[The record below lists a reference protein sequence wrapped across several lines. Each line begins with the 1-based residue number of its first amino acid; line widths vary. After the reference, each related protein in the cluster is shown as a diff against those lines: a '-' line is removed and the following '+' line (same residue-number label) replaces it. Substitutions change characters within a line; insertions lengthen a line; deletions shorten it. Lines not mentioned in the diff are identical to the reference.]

1 MEILFGFLLY
11 IVPLLIV
18 LYVLYSLSLIK
29 SKLDSIMKHFEIEE
43 FQEETVSDEEI
54 EKVLEEHTDE
64 ESSR

>member
-29 SKLDSIMKHFEIEE
+29 SKLDSIMKHFEIKE
-43 FQEETVSDEEI
+43 FPEETVSDEEI
-54 EKVLEEHTDE
+54 EKVLEEQVDKE
-64 ESSR
+64 